1 MGVALKTA
9 PRSTAISPAKCAGGC
24 RLRSL
29 TRNACDTGR
38 VGMGLVSAVIELLN
52 IDCMEFMRG
61 LPAVP
66 RKHSPTAGFS
76 VYP

>member
-1 MGVALKTA
+1 
-9 PRSTAISPAKCAGGC
+9 
-24 RLRSL
+24 
-29 TRNACDTGR
+29 
-38 VGMGLVSAVIELLN
+38 MGLVSAVIELLN